1 MATEDTNI
9 QKIENMGN
17 IELADIVVE
26 MESAYIDY
34 SMSVIVDRALPD
46 VRDGLKPVHRRIL
59 YAMHELGLRPEA
71 KFSKSAKI
79 VGDVLGKY
87 HPHGDTAVYDSM
99 VRMAQDFSYRYPLVK
114 GQGNFGSMD
123 GDSAAAM
130 RYTEAKMSKITR
142 EMLIDIDKNTVNFVP
157 NYDGSRNEPSV
168 LPARV
173 PNLLINGGTGIAVGM
188 ATNIPPHNL
197 KEVVGAT
204 IALIENPEITIEEL
218 LKFVKG
224 PDFPTGGELY
234 NIENI
239 RQVYAT
245 GRGPLVTR
253 AKAEIVERSKKSNA
267 FDIIVSEMTYQTNK
281 ATLIEK
287 MANLVR
293 DKKLDGIKD
302 IRDESSDK
310 VRIVIELKS
319 DAYPQK
325 VLNKLYKLTDL
336 QKTYHV
342 NMLALCD
349 GIEPR
354 TLSLKQALQ
363 YYIAH
368 RKEVVIRKTEFE
380 LQQAKD
386 RAHILEGLKK
396 ALDFIDEVISIIR
409 GSESKEIAKVN
420 LIKRFE
426 FSQLQAQAILDMRL
440 QTLAGLERQK
450 ILDELAE
457 LVLLIQELEAIL
469 ASEERIF
476 GIIKTDLQEVSDQ
489 YGDERKT
496 RVFKED
502 LGDFKET
509 DFIPNEDTII
519 ILTKDGYIKRVD
531 PKEYRSQRRGGVGI
545 SGVKTR
551 EDDAVSIF
559 LHTTTHAKLL
569 FFTNNGRVLKLK
581 AYEIPQG
588 SRIAKGQSIV
598 NFLEL
603 SKDEKIQSIL
613 PTEDS
618 PNSFIS
624 IVTKLGIIKKSAMSV
639 YANVR
644 KGGIIAINLKDSD
657 TLIQA
662 TITCPDDDIMLF
674 TAQGKA
680 IRFPQEELRPM
691 GRTAAGVKAI
701 TLKSDD
707 TVLAM
712 QTIRSG
718 DEQGWLVIAT
728 SYGYGKKSKLSH
740 YKVQKRGGSGVKVSK
755 ITSKTGPVIGAQV
768 VTADSKELI
777 AISMGGNIIK
787 LNIQKDIPTLSR
799 DTQGVK
805 IMRLNQDD
813 SIASIAVTTE
823 DESESETE

>member
-26 MESAYIDY
+26 MENAYIDY

-130 RYTEAKMSKITR
+130 RYTEAKMAKITR

-204 IALIENPEITIEEL
+204 IALIENPEITIEAL
-218 LKFVKG
+218 FKFVKG

>member
-1 MATEDTNI
+1 MLSEDTNI
-9 QKIENMGN
+9 QKIKNMGN

-26 MESAYIDY
+26 MENAYIDY
-34 SMSVIVDRALPD
+34 SMSVIIDRALPD

-99 VRMAQDFSYRYPLVK
+99 VRMAQEFSYRYPLVK

-130 RYTEAKMSKITR
+130 RYTEAKMDKITR
-142 EMLIDIDKNTVNFVP
+142 EMLSDIDKNTVNFVP

-234 NIENI
+234 NIDNI

-253 AKAEIVERSKKSNA
+253 AKAEIVERGKKGNA

-310 VRIVIELKS
+310 VRVVIELKS

-349 GIEPR
+349 GIEPK

-426 FSQLQAQAILDMRL
+426 FSQVQAQAILDMRL

-450 ILDELAE
+450 ILDELAQ

-489 YGDERKT
+489 YGDDRKT
-496 RVFKED
+496 RVFKDD

-569 FFTNNGRVLKLK
+569 FFTNNGRVLKMK

-603 SKDEKIQSIL
+603 SKQEQIQSIL

-644 KGGIIAINLKDSD
+644 KGGIIAINLKDND

-662 TITCPDDDIMLF
+662 TVTCQDDDIILF
-674 TAQGKA
+674 TTQGKA
-680 IRFPQEELRPM
+680 IRFAQEELRPM
-691 GRTAAGVKAI
+691 GRTAAGVKAM

-755 ITSKTGPVIGAQV
+755 ITTKTGPVIGAQV
-768 VTADSKELI
+768 VTPESKELI
-777 AISMGGNIIK
+777 AISLGGNIIK

-805 IMRLNQDD
+805 IMRLAKDD
-813 SIASIAVTTE
+813 SIASIAVTNE
-823 DESESETE
+823 DESEEESE